1 MKSWR
6 TFVDSSTEDTLQ
18 LVGAMV
24 RGVGE
29 VWLGGGRDSVVGVDM
44 ETLAHYDGRG
54 RCGEVRLRAATRRRY
69 EEEVVAWAG
78 TIGWEQYSSDSEEYY
93 LTICRVEEFD

>member
-29 VWLGGGRDSVVGVDM
+29 VWLHPWLPTTSGLGVLM
-44 ETLAHYDGRG
+44 RH
-54 RCGEVRLRAATRRRY
+54 
-69 EEEVVAWAG
+69 
-78 TIGWEQYSSDSEEYY
+78 S
-93 LTICRVEEFD
+93 

>member
-1 MKSWR
+1 M
-6 TFVDSSTEDTLQ
+6 
-18 LVGAMV
+18 
-24 RGVGE
+24 
-29 VWLGGGRDSVVGVDM
+29 
-44 ETLAHYDGRG
+44 
-54 RCGEVRLRAATRRRY
+54 RLRAATRRRY